1 MAKYKFYENKYFQG
15 IVFGN
20 EQFFKRMKKNFGNA
34 KKVFANKKEAQKFNK
49 GNFADLVKEYPNFMS
64 LMSFEDNQ
72 GIFLNNLSRFEK
84 IKSSD
89 KDVATNINWNEDNK
103 LNAFIAKVKSKKKEI
118 NKNSSSEKLNDD
130 ELNGIDKT
138 SLFEDENKDLNNE
151 VKDISDENK
160 KQKTNI
166 KDKIKE
172 NKDTQLDLNNQYQNR
187 SADIVVYTDGSVRKT
202 STISNKNNINL
213 STFIINDL
221 IDDKRI
227 ARAIEIG
234 RDKLNNILRDRFA
247 DRRSIDLTMYSE
259 LVAIESSLEYL
270 INKEKNCENII
281 IVTDSND
288 AIINIDKALNGNF
301 DNISF
306 VNDLLKDI
314 INNMRMFN
322 NLKFKLIKGHN
333 KVYGN
338 VLADGVK
345 YFV

>member
-34 KKVFANKKEAQKFNK
+34 KKVFSNKKEAQKFNK
-49 GNFADLVKEYPNFMS
+49 SNFADLVKKHPNFMS

-72 GIFLNNLSRFEK
+72 GIFLNNLSRFEQV
-84 IKSSD
+84 KSSS
-89 KDVATNINWNEDNK
+89 KNITTNINWNEENK
-103 LNAFIAKVKSKKKEI
+103 LNAFIAKVKSKKEI
-118 NKNSSSEKLNDD
+118 NNEEKNIIDTLASSKDNDD
-130 ELNGIDKT
+130 ELVGIDKT
-138 SLFEDENKDLNNE
+138 SLFEDKKDNIDNGKSNNKENDVDSKTKEN
-151 VKDISDENK
+151 ISDNE
-160 KQKTNI
+160 
-166 KDKIKE
+166 
-172 NKDTQLDLNNQYQNR
+172 YQSR
-187 SADIVVYTDGSVRKT
+187 SADIIVYTDGSVRK
-202 STISNKNNINL
+202 ISKDGKGNINL

-221 IDDKRI
+221 IDNKKV
-227 ARAIEIG
+227 ARAIELG
-234 RDKLNNILRDRFA
+234 QDKLNIALKSSFNNRV
-247 DRRSIDLTMYSE
+247 SIDLTKYSE

-288 AIINIDKALNGNF
+288 ALITLDKALNGNYDVLDF
-301 DNISF
+301 I
-306 VNDLLKDI
+306 NDLLKDI
-314 INNMRMFN
+314 INNMKMFN

>member
-20 EQFFKRMKKNFGNA
+20 EQFFKRMKKDFGNA
-34 KKVFANKKEAQKFNK
+34 KKVFSNKKEAQKFSKN
-49 GNFADLVKEYPNFMS
+49 NFADLVKEYPNFMS

-84 IKSSD
+84 VKSSGKNISTD
-89 KDVATNINWNEDNK
+89 INWNEENK
-103 LNAFIAKVKSKKKEI
+103 LNAFIAKVKLKKED
-118 NKNSSSEKLNDD
+118 NKDNDG
-130 ELNGIDKT
+130 ELVGIDKT
-138 SLFEDENKDLNNE
+138 SLFEDKKYSIDNDKSNNKENDVDSKAEEN
-151 VKDISDENK
+151 ISDNK
-160 KQKTNI
+160 
-166 KDKIKE
+166 
-172 NKDTQLDLNNQYQNR
+172 YQSR
-187 SADIVVYTDGSVRKT
+187 SADIIVYTDGSIGK
-202 STISNKNNINL
+202 ISKDGKGNINL

-221 IDDKRI
+221 IDNKKV
-227 ARAIEIG
+227 ARAIELG
-234 RDKLNNILRDRFA
+234 QDKLNVALKSSFNNRVA
-247 DRRSIDLTMYSE
+247 VDLTKYSE

-288 AIINIDKALNGNF
+288 ALITLDKALNGNYDGLDF
-301 DNISF
+301 I
-306 VNDLLKDI
+306 NDLLKDI
-314 INNMRMFN
+314 INNMKMFN
-322 NLKFKLIKGHN
+322 YLRFKLIKGHN